1 MAKAPVVSAPS
12 AFKLPELKL
21 PKVDVVALF
30 AARKANLATV
40 HEAQTVLLGA
50 AEAIAKV
57 QYGYVEGAFAEAKAK
72 AAAQNKELPKA
83 KTIKATGDK
92 VTSVAK
98 EVVDLA
104 VAAQKRVAELLTQR
118 TQAAV
123 TELKSMA
130 A

>member
-1 MAKAPVVSAPS
+1 MAKAPVVSAPT

-30 AARKANLATV
+30 AAQKANLATV
-40 HEAQTVLLGA
+40 HEAQTVLFGA
-50 AEAIAKV
+50 GEAIARL
-57 QYGYVEGAFAEAKAK
+57 QYGYVEGAFAEAKA
-72 AAAQNKELPKA
+72 AAQSKELPKA
-83 KTIKATGDK
+83 ETVKATSEK
-92 VTSVAK
+92 ITAVAK
-98 EVVDLA
+98 EVVELA

-123 TELKSMA
+123 TELKAMA

>member
-1 MAKAPVVSAPS
+1 MAKAAVLPFPTE
-12 AFKLPELKL
+12 FKLPEFKM
-21 PKVDVVALF
+21 PKFDLDALF
-30 AARKANLATV
+30 ATQKANLAAV
-40 HEAQTVLLGA
+40 HEAQSVLLGA

-57 QYGYVEGAFAEAKAK
+57 QYGYVEGALAEAK
-72 AAAQNKELPKA
+72 AAAQSKELPKA
-83 KTIKATGDK
+83 ETVKATGEK

-98 EVVDLA
+98 EVVELA

-123 TELKSMA
+123 SELKAIA

>member
-1 MAKAPVVSAPS
+1 MAKARVVSAPT
-12 AFKLPELKL
+12 AFEFPELKL

-30 AARKANLATV
+30 VAQKANLATV
-40 HEAQTVLLGA
+40 HEAQTVLFSAG
-50 AEAIAKV
+50 EAIARL
-57 QYGYVEGAFAEAKAK
+57 QYGYVEGAFAEAKA
-72 AAAQNKELPKA
+72 AAQSKELPNA
-83 KTIKATGDK
+83 ETVKATGEK

-98 EVVDLA
+98 EVVELA

-123 TELKSMA
+123 TELKALA

>member
-1 MAKAPVVSAPS
+1 MAKARVVPAPT

-30 AARKANLATV
+30 AAQKANLATV
-40 HEAQTVLLGA
+40 HEAQTVLFGA

-57 QYGYVEGAFAEAKAK
+57 QYGYVEGALAEAKA
-72 AAAQNKELPKA
+72 AARRKELPKA
-83 KTIKATGDK
+83 ETVKATGEK
-92 VTSVAK
+92 ATAVAK

-123 TELKSMA
+123 TELKALA